1 MKKIFT
7 VLIIIV
13 LLFSS
18 SVSAE
23 TNSLYNKLSLN
34 FTGNTANCY
43 VKLYYPNKNIDA
55 TLKLYKGNT
64 IVASWHRTGTSG
76 FTITGTRNV
85 VSGNT
90 YTLKVSG
97 TAGGSALN
105 ITPVTKT
112 CP

>member
-1 MKKIFT
+1 MKK
-7 VLIIIV
+7 VLAIV
-13 LLFSS
+13 LLVVLLFTT
-18 SVSAE
+18 VVNAE
-23 TNSLYNKLSLN
+23 TDSVTNKPVLYFS
-34 FTGNTANCY
+34 GNVANCS
-43 VKLYYPNKNIDA
+43 VRLYYPSKTIDA
-55 TLKLYKGNT
+55 TLKLYRGT
-64 IVASWHRTGTSG
+64 TLLASWHKTGTTKV
-76 FTITGTRNV
+76 TITGTRNV